1 MGEQLEFEEYIDRV
15 EREQRE
21 ADQRARARMSGTLD
35 FALPNGANGDYW
47 FQDED
52 AGIYSSPHNRR
63 INMIGVIGSGH
74 VSGSGLGLLM
84 LDTDLEVRS

>member
-1 MGEQLEFEEYIDRV
+1 MGEQLEFEEYIERV

-47 FQDED
+47 FQGED
-52 AGIYSSPHNRR
+52 AGIYSSPYNRR
-63 INMIGVIGSGH
+63 INMMGVVSSGH
-74 VSGSGLGLLM
+74 VSGSGLGLLV
-84 LDTDLEVRS
+84 LDEGLQVR